1 MAHLTQDYV
10 QHLYDTFGDLKVLDD
25 VIQHR
30 AADSP
35 PAPVLGYPK
44 GDSANRFERV
54 TGQQLDVFIDGAA
67 KYFLASEL
75 QAVSL

>member
-1 MAHLTQDYV
+1 MAHLTQEHV

-35 PAPVLGYPK
+35 PAPILGYPK
-44 GDSANRFERV
+44 GDSADAYEKF
-54 TGQQLDVFIDGAA
+54 TGRQLDGFVDGAV
-67 KYFLASEL
+67 KYLLASGLE
-75 QAVSL
+75 AVSL